1 MFYDYTINTPQG
13 EQITFKKM
21 NMKNMIIDVKKSLKE
36 YYGLEDFNITRNILF
51 NLMNE
56 GRTKNVFLKNV
67 LNVKKSNI

>member
-1 MFYDYTINTPQG
+1 
-13 EQITFKKM
+13 
-21 NMKNMIIDVKKSLKE
+21 MIIDVKKSLKE
-36 YYGLEDFNITRNILF
+36 YYGLEDFNITRNILY